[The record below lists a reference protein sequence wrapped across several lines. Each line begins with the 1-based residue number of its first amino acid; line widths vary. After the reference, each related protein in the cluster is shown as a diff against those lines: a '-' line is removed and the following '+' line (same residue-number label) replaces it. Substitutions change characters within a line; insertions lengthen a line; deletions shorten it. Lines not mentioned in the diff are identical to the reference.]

1 MQAMRIH
8 VNDLRV
14 DCKIGVWTHERNTTQ
29 QIRVDL
35 MVEFDAQAAARS
47 DALEHTLN
55 YADLAREASFIL
67 EAGEFLLLESAAWMI
82 CRWILLS
89 PRPGQARPPVQ
100 SVDVKLTKFGALPG
114 STLASV
120 QQTMKV
126 AEVDYEEIHG
136 PWGSGELVG
145 ETDRLLVSRQ
155 VLSTIDEPQ
164 DGQRPNQGSCLIL
177 EGALH
182 RDGGDPL
189 GVGRR
194 LSKQTGDRPAL
205 RPADGES
212 ATTLLVVEP
221 KGGISY

>member
-114 STLASV
+114 STLACS
-120 QQTMKV
+120 
-126 AEVDYEEIHG
+126 AD
-136 PWGSGELVG
+136 
-145 ETDRLLVSRQ
+145 
-155 VLSTIDEPQ
+155 DE
-164 DGQRPNQGSCLIL
+164 
-177 EGALH
+177 
-182 RDGGDPL
+182 
-189 GVGRR
+189 GRR
-194 LSKQTGDRPAL
+194 G
-205 RPADGES
+205 
-212 ATTLLVVEP
+212 
-221 KGGISY
+221 